1 VKKFVEAV
9 LNAYFGLA
17 IQRNMDFVE
26 KHLQGKQWLV
36 GDGITVADIQM
47 SFPLEAMQKAG
58 RLSSTPNMAAYV
70 KRFQSEPS
78 YKTAMAKMEAAEK
91 AAS

>member
-1 VKKFVEAV
+1 
-9 LNAYFGLA
+9 
-17 IQRNMDFVE
+17 
-26 KHLQGKQWLV
+26 
-36 GDGITVADIQM
+36 M